1 LTNRILSS
9 TAIGLGLVL
18 ALAAGAGARSQAA
31 SQIRVTTTLTVAQEV
46 PAPGG
51 DVSEA
56 RGTFTATVTRSG
68 AGATVAWRLVF
79 HDLTGN
85 ASAAH
90 IHVASAG
97 QPGPV
102 VVPLCGP
109 CDDTATGTGT
119 MDAAAV
125 SALQAGRAYVN
136 VHTSRNPA
144 GEIRGQ
150 LAIVASVRAALVPG
164 QERPRP
170 TGALRKAHGLFTGT
184 LTKSPSGTT
193 SLQWKLTFSGLTGKA
208 LAAHIHTGVRG
219 KAGPVVVPLCGPC
232 VSGRNGKAKLSASV
246 VKAFESGRA
255 YVNVHTARNQA
266 GEIRGQ
272 VPAAALTL
280 TP

>member
-1 LTNRILSS
+1 MNSKILSS

-18 ALAAGAGARSQAA
+18 AFAVGAGASSQA
-31 SQIRVTTTLTVAQEV
+31 SQIRVTATMTAAQEV
-46 PAPGG
+46 PSPGG
-51 DVSEA
+51 DVSQA
-56 RGTFTATVTRSG
+56 GGKFTATVTRSG
-68 AGATVAWRLVF
+68 NGATVAWRLTF

-85 ASAAH
+85 ANAAH
-90 IHVASAG
+90 IHIGAVG
-97 QPGPV
+97 QSGPV

-109 CDDTATGTGT
+109 CDDNATGSGT
-119 MDAAAV
+119 MDAAAIA
-125 SALQAGRAYVN
+125 ALQQGRAYVN

-184 LTKSPSGTT
+184 LTKTPAGTT
-193 SLQWKLTFSGLTGKA
+193 VLQWRLTFSGLTGKA
-208 LAAHIHTGVRG
+208 IAAHVHNGVRG
-219 KAGPVVVPLCGPC
+219 KAGPVIVPLCGPC
-232 VSGRNGKAKLSASV
+232 RSGKHGKVTLSASV

-255 YVNVHTARNQA
+255 YVNVHTKRNPG

-272 VPAAALTL
+272 LPAAALTL
-280 TP
+280 SP